1 MSVFVLVEHDRGEIE
16 PTSLEALT
24 FARTRGDVTAVVV
37 GQGADQAA
45 AGLGDYGAS
54 QVTIATHDLLD
65 DYGPDAWADALAQVV
80 TAGGATEVLAAGTD
94 RGNEVIAQL
103 AARLD
108 LPMAAN
114 VLALTNPGEVLRLQ
128 WGGSLHE
135 LAAFE
140 EPMLLYTIS
149 PHSVEATGGAGAS
162 GAVVEQQIELD
173 ESATVTMIKDRV
185 TTAEGITLATAPIVV
200 SGGRG
205 MGSAEAFDMLEELA
219 DLVGGKVGCS
229 RVVTNNGWRNHRDQ
243 VGQTGTV
250 VAPDVY
256 LACGIS
262 GAIQHWVGMM
272 NAKTVIAI
280 NTDKDA
286 PMVTKADY
294 AIVADL
300 HDVVPALIEEVKR
313 RRA

>member
-1 MSVFVLVEHDRGEIE
+1 VIVLIEHDRGEVA

-24 FARTRGDVTAVVV
+24 FANAAVEAVTAVVI
-37 GQGADQAA
+37 GQGADKAA
-45 AGLGDYGAS
+45 VGLGDYGAGT
-54 QVTIATHDLLD
+54 VRVLTNDLLA
-65 DYGPDAWADALAQVV
+65 DYGPDAWAEALRHVV
-80 TAGGATEVLAAGTD
+80 PEGARVLASGTD
-94 RGNEVIAQL
+94 RGNEVMAQL

-108 LPMAAN
+108 LPMVAN
-114 VLALTNPGEVLRLQ
+114 VLEADANSEMLRIQ

-135 LAAFE
+135 RTSLDSPTVLFTLA
-140 EPMLLYTIS
+140 
-149 PHSVEATGGAGAS
+149 PHAVEAMAGAGAP
-162 GAVVEQQIELD
+162 GAVEEVPVELD
-173 ESATVTMIKDRV
+173 DSVTTTMIKDRV

-219 DLVGGKVGCS
+219 GLVGGKVGCS

-294 AIVADL
+294 AVVADL
-300 HDVVPALIEEVKR
+300 HEVVPAIIEEVKR
-313 RRA
+313 RQA

>member
-1 MSVFVLVEHDRGEIE
+1 MFVLVEHDRGEVE
-16 PTSLEALT
+16 PASLEALT

-37 GQGADQAA
+37 GEGADQAA
-45 AGLGDYGAS
+45 AGLGGYGAS
-54 QVTIATHDLLD
+54 HITIATNELLA

-80 TAGGATEVLAAGTD
+80 GAAGATEVLAAGTD

-114 VLALTNPGEVLRLQ
+114 VLELAKPGEVLRLQ

-149 PHSVEATGGAGAS
+149 PHSIEATGGAGAS
-162 GAVVEQQIELD
+162 GTVVEQPIELD